1 MTLDLELERSLGDFV
16 ENHQERLIQITR
28 DLIRIPS
35 ENMPPHGAENECQ
48 AWIANRLS
56 ALGLLPDVYLPSAV
70 AELGS
75 HPLYLKGRNYTKRPN
90 VAARKKGS
98 GDGKSLLLSG
108 HIDTVPAGTQL
119 WTRPP
124 FGAQI
129 EGNRIYGRG
138 SNDMK
143 AGVATNLFV
152 MESLSKLGL
161 PLAGDLVFESIVDE
175 EFGGANGTLAG
186 RLRGHN
192 ADAAILSEP
201 SSLRICP
208 AQRGGRTAHIIF
220 RASGGVLQ
228 NGRFPAGIVPQ
239 LTHFLSNLPN
249 FAANRRASAVVHE
262 LYALSDDPVP
272 VSVTKI
278 FTAPW
283 GFKEP
288 ITVPESVNIE
298 LYWQLMPGETQ
309 VDVENEFFQWL
320 RQLVAGAPEIFP
332 QMPEVTFPIRWMPGS
347 AIARSEPIVQELS
360 ACAKKVLGSDPAIA
374 GIEGPCDL
382 FIFQQG
388 FGIPAV
394 IWGARGGNTHAADE
408 YVEIDSLVAAAKV
421 LLLFVVEWCS

>member
-1 MTLDLELERSLGDFV
+1 M
-16 ENHQERLIQITR
+16 
-28 DLIRIPS
+28 
-35 ENMPPHGAENECQ
+35 
-48 AWIANRLS
+48 
-56 ALGLLPDVYLPSAV
+56 PDVYLPSEV
-70 AELGS
+70 AELEG
-75 HPLYLKGRNYTKRPN
+75 HRLYLKGRNYTGRPN
-90 VAARKKGS
+90 VATRRKGS
-98 GDGKSLLLSG
+98 GGGKSLLLSG
-108 HIDTVPAGTQL
+108 HIDTVPAGTQR

-152 MESLSKLGL
+152 LESLNKLGV
-161 PLAGDLVFESIVDE
+161 PLAGDLIFESIVDE

-208 AQRGGRTAHIIF
+208 AQRGGRTAHLIF

-239 LTHFLSNLPN
+239 LTHLLSQLPN
-249 FAANRRASAVVHE
+249 FAAKRRASAVVHE
-262 LYALSDDPVP
+262 MYASSDDPVP

-288 ITVPESVNIE
+288 ITVPESVNVE

-309 VDVENEFFQWL
+309 ADVENEFFEWL
-320 RQLVAGAPEIFP
+320 NQLVGGAPEIFP
-332 QMPEVTFPIRWMPGS
+332 QMPEVSFPIRWMPGS
-347 AIARSEPIVQELS
+347 AIARSEPVVQELS
-360 ACAKKVLGSDPAIA
+360 ACAKRVLGAEPVIA

-394 IWGARGGNTHAADE
+394 IWGASGGNTHAADE

-421 LLLFVVEWCS
+421 LLLFAVEWCS